1 MAFTPKSRQPRFLP
15 QPKVLLLCEDSKSG
29 LKYFEDAARSHCFR
43 IHRETLTIEH
53 CGKTDP
59 KGIVEKAVSRQAK
72 FDKIYCVIDWDM
84 RDALEG
90 AIQHAKKTKKV
101 EVISSYPCFE
111 FWLLLH
117 FGYTRKPYSTK
128 GEESITKALSKKPN
142 MEDYDKG
149 DKANLFDLLFD
160 KFPAARQNS
169 AKVLADALND
179 ASMNPSTEIHLLM
192 NIFEKL
198 SKPQPIIPK

>member
-1 MAFTPKSRQPRFLP
+1 MAFTPKSRQPRFQP

-29 LKYFEDAARSHCFR
+29 LKYFEDAARSFR

-59 KGIVEKAVSRQAK
+59 KGIVEKAISRQAK
-72 FDKIYCVIDWDM
+72 FDNIYCVIDWDM
-84 RDALEG
+84 RDALDD
-90 AIQHAKKTKKV
+90 AIQHAKQTKKV

-117 FGYTRKPYSTK
+117 FGYTRKPYTTK
-128 GEESITKALSKKPN
+128 GEGAIAKVLSQKPN
-142 MEDYDKG
+142 MENYDKG
-149 DKANLFDLLFD
+149 STSNFFELLVD
-160 KFPAARQNS
+160 KFPVARRHS

-179 ASMNPSTEIHLLM
+179 VSMNPSTEIHLLM
-192 NIFEKL
+192 DIFEKL